1 MAGDFDNSVSFS
13 LSAKV
18 NEKPFYVRS
27 QGIWAYIAPD
37 AAV

>member
-13 LSAKV
+13 FSAKV